1 MDYENRFEKILG
13 SVSKDKFRQY
23 ANKLLNECFML
34 KECADTKSCYYFI
47 LKEKDLFTSF
57 FSLLGYDIVVNEE
70 YGMIALNN
78 SFGTG
83 RIRLRLLDSII
94 LLLLRLIY
102 IEEKKKLSQTNQVII
117 YVDDLYERYRGIKNE
132 RLKKTDLKTTL
143 SLLKRYHIITNLDSD
158 MGNPDTRIQI
168 YPSVILALDIE
179 ELNRV
184 YEEAKDK
191 LKKYAN
197 GGESENNAD
206 EENIDEAQAY

>member
-23 ANKLLNECFML
+23 ANKLLNECFIL
-34 KECADTKSCYYFI
+34 KECTDTKKCYYFI
-47 LKEKDLFTSF
+47 LKEKNLFTSF

-117 YVDDLYERYRGIKNE
+117 YVDDLYERYRGIRNE

-143 SLLKRYHIITNLDSD
+143 NLLKRYHIITNLDSD

-197 GGESENNAD
+197 GGEFENNAD

>member
-23 ANKLLNECFML
+23 ANKLLNECFIL
-34 KECADTKSCYYFI
+34 KECTDTKN
-47 LKEKDLFTSF
+47 
-57 FSLLGYDIVVNEE
+57 GYDIVVNEE

-117 YVDDLYERYRGIKNE
+117 YVDDLYERYRGIRNE

-143 SLLKRYHIITNLDSD
+143 NLLKRYHIITNLDSD

>member
-23 ANKLLNECFML
+23 ANKLLNECFIL

-117 YVDDLYERYRGIKNE
+117 YVDDLYERYRGLKNE

-168 YPSVILALDIE
+168 YPSVILALDIK
-179 ELNRV
+179 ELSCV

-197 GGESENNAD
+197 GGGSENNAD
-206 EENIDEAQAY
+206 EENIDEA

>member
-23 ANKLLNECFML
+23 ANKLLNECFIL
-34 KECADTKSCYYFI
+34 KECTDTKKCYYFI
-47 LKEKDLFTSF
+47 LKEKNLFTSF

-117 YVDDLYERYRGIKNE
+117 YVDDLYERYRGIRNE

-143 SLLKRYHIITNLDSD
+143 NLLKRYHIITNLDSD

-168 YPSVILALDIE
+168 YPSVILALDIK

>member
-23 ANKLLNECFML
+23 ANKLLNECFIL

-117 YVDDLYERYRGIKNE
+117 YVDDLYERYRGLKNE

-143 SLLKRYHIITNLDSD
+143 SLLKRYHIIANLDSD

-168 YPSVILALDIE
+168 YPSVILALDIK
-179 ELNRV
+179 ELSCV

-206 EENIDEAQAY
+206 EENIDEA